1 MKIKEIPKEIRP
13 REKAISYGIESLS
26 DQELLALI
34 IGSGVANHSA
44 LDIADDLLKE
54 NLKSLTSLFNS
65 NLESLSSYKGLKKN
79 NALKLLATFELHKR
93 VNSVKYQKSQIL
105 SSASEV
111 YDYYKYLE
119 DFEQEVLVL
128 LILDSKFRLKKEKTL
143 YKGTFDSF
151 TINVSEILKELVLA
165 QAKAFILLHNHPD
178 GTPKPSSHDIVAT
191 KAIEKSSKNLGV
203 KLVDHIIIFKDGYY
217 SFRKESK

>member
-65 NLESLSSYKGLKKN
+65 NLESLSSNKLK
-79 NALKLLATFELHKR
+79 
-93 VNSVKYQKSQIL
+93 
-105 SSASEV
+105 
-111 YDYYKYLE
+111 
-119 DFEQEVLVL
+119 
-128 LILDSKFRLKKEKTL
+128 
-143 YKGTFDSF
+143 DSF
-151 TINVSEILKELVLA
+151 L
-165 QAKAFILLHNHPD
+165 Q
-178 GTPKPSSHDIVAT
+178 PSH
-191 KAIEKSSKNLGV
+191 KSFL
-203 KLVDHIIIFKDGYY
+203 
-217 SFRKESK
+217 